1 MYCTCWN
8 VQGLNIY
15 YMRSV
20 RFPFS
25 YTCQLSSLEM
35 KSEPGKQ
42 KRCGVWHW
50 TLCIFRHTERKL
62 IIYLMF
68 NTQSTTKVVAGQH
81 TVHCIVSKKCDW
93 VLQHI
98 LQYAWRGF
106 GEEEKNEV
114 KVMGKQKFNKAE
126 FLAAGRAFKAILW
139 PAPDVTDRAFGNFS
153 FSAEGP

>member
-1 MYCTCWN
+1 MPA
-8 VQGLNIY
+8 VQPRNEKWTRKAEEMWCLALD
-15 YMRSV
+15 SV
-20 RFPFS
+20 HFQAQR
-25 YTCQLSSLEM
+25 
-35 KSEPGKQ
+35 
-42 KRCGVWHW
+42 
-50 TLCIFRHTERKL
+50 ERKL

-81 TVHCIVSKKCDW
+81 TVHYIVSKKCDW

-114 KVMGKQKFNKAE
+114 KEMGKQKFNKAE

-139 PAPDVTDRAFGNFS
+139 PAPDVTDRAFCNSS